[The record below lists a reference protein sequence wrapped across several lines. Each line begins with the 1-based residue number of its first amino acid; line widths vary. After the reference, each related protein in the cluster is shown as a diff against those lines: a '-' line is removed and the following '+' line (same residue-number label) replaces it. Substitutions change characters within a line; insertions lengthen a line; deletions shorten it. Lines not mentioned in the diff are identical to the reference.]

1 METME
6 QFIVVIPTLVA
17 LCVGWLVKHVI
28 PSDAVN
34 RFIPLI
40 AAAVGVGMNIWL
52 NMSFTPQVLVG
63 GLVSG
68 LLQQL
73 RKSLLRTIKYTSG
86 IIIEFIS
93 TTMLA
98 GNHAGTAGTTQ

>member
-17 LCVGWLVKHVI
+17 LCVGWLVKNVI

-40 AAAVGVGMNIWL
+40 AAVVGVGMNIWL
-52 NMSFTPQVLVG
+52 NMGFTPQVLVG

-68 LLQQL
+68 LA
-73 RKSLLRTIKYTSG
+73 
-86 IIIEFIS
+86 S
-93 TTMLA
+93 TGMYELFNQFVNKNNKA
-98 GNHAGTAGTTQ
+98 EK

>member
-17 LCVGWLVKHVI
+17 LCAGWLVKHVI

-68 LLQQL
+68 LA
-73 RKSLLRTIKYTSG
+73 
-86 IIIEFIS
+86 S
-93 TTMLA
+93 TGMYELV
-98 GNHAGTAGTTQ
+98 NQFVNRNNKEEK

>member
-17 LCVGWLVKHVI
+17 LCVGWLVKHAI

-68 LLQQL
+68 LA
-73 RKSLLRTIKYTSG
+73 
-86 IIIEFIS
+86 S
-93 TTMLA
+93 TGMYELF
-98 GNHAGTAGTTQ
+98 NQFVNRNNKEEK

>member
-1 METME
+1 METLE

-40 AAAVGVGMNIWL
+40 AAWYPALPAPACMNCL
-52 NMSFTPQVLVG
+52 T
-63 GLVSG
+63 
-68 LLQQL
+68 
-73 RKSLLRTIKYTSG
+73 SL
-86 IIIEFIS
+86 
-93 TTMLA
+93 
-98 GNHAGTAGTTQ
+98 

>member
-40 AAAVGVGMNIWL
+40 AAVRILILPTAVTAVWT
-52 NMSFTPQVLVG
+52 SV
-63 GLVSG
+63 G
-68 LLQQL
+68 LLVQ
-73 RKSLLRTIKYTSG
+73 RKNDGS
-86 IIIEFIS
+86 
-93 TTMLA
+93 
-98 GNHAGTAGTTQ
+98 

>member
-40 AAAVGVGMNIWL
+40 AAAVGVGMNLWL

-68 LLQQL
+68 LA
-73 RKSLLRTIKYTSG
+73 
-86 IIIEFIS
+86 S
-93 TTMLA
+93 TGMYELF
-98 GNHAGTAGTTQ
+98 NQFVNRNNKEEK